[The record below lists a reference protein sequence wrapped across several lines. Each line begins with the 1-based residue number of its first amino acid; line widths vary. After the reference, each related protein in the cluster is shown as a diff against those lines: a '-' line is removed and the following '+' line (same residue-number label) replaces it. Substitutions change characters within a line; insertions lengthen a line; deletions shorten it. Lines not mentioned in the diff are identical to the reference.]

1 MLVVCPHCRA
11 AYQVDRVDE
20 DVIFVCHR
28 CHAEFGF
35 GEPPEDAE
43 PVARRGAEADDALP
57 LFEQVE
63 TSAADE
69 DSAMPAAPD
78 APEPGPEPEPTT
90 VAETLPDEDERL
102 LPEPAPESGQETRQE
117 AEQEPEREPDEPLAE
132 PETGAPDLAPEP
144 VLEPIVPAVEASIPD
159 RVPPQS
165 DEPVE
170 EPSSKS
176 SSALSSKLSSELPDE
191 TQADVE
197 APPAPRPPRAR
208 VLPWLAGV
216 FLVIAGLGL
225 WTQRDA
231 WLDDPKARATLINL
245 GLPLAIRDKDWR
257 IPPASVHAEWVRRDD
272 GSQVLVIEGKVENR
286 LEAELPPPYIH
297 VTVFD
302 RMHPDRALI
311 ERTLPITEPPLM
323 ATIRRAPFAPPPE
336 DALPVAPLGERGFV
350 LVLEGLP
357 GNAGEFALSPAARNP

>member
-1 MLVVCPHCRA
+1 M
-11 AYQVDRVDE
+11 
-20 DVIFVCHR
+20 
-28 CHAEFGF
+28 
-35 GEPPEDAE
+35 
-43 PVARRGAEADDALP
+43 
-57 LFEQVE
+57 
-63 TSAADE
+63 
-69 DSAMPAAPD
+69 
-78 APEPGPEPEPTT
+78 
-90 VAETLPDEDERL
+90 
-102 LPEPAPESGQETRQE
+102 
-117 AEQEPEREPDEPLAE
+117 
-132 PETGAPDLAPEP
+132 
-144 VLEPIVPAVEASIPD
+144 
-159 RVPPQS
+159 
-165 DEPVE
+165 
-170 EPSSKS
+170 
-176 SSALSSKLSSELPDE
+176 
-191 TQADVE
+191 
-197 APPAPRPPRAR
+197 
-208 VLPWLAGV
+208 

-302 RMHPDRALI
+302 RMRPDRALV

-357 GNAGEFALSPAARNP
+357 DNAGEFALSPAARNP